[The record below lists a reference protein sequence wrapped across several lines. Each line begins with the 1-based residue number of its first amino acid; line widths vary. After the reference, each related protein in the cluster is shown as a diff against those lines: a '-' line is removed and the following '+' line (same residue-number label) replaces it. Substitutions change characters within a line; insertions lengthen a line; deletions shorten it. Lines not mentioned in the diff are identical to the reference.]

1 MRGDE
6 TVNTPQHH
14 HRRRARTQ
22 ITAAGVTLTLILLG
36 VVIYGSSTSAG
47 APAVPGVS
55 PIAALGGR
63 FALLRTPA
71 SLAPPATL
79 ARAVSEAPASYGLDL
94 AAARHAAG
102 TNAWLV
108 PGNGWLCI
116 ATQHPEGLGM
126 SCATA
131 ESAERGELSLIER
144 SSSSGEEHIVGACP
158 DGYSTISALGPS
170 SARLASSA
178 VLENTYRLAG
188 DRIASTTL
196 SGPSG
201 VLGAA
206 AGE

>member
-1 MRGDE
+1 MRGDK
-6 TVNTPQHH
+6 TVNTQPQHH
-14 HRRRARTQ
+14 HRRRVRAQ
-22 ITAAGVTLTLILLG
+22 IAASGVMLTLILLS
-36 VVIYGSSTSAG
+36 VIYGSSTSAG

-55 PIAALGGR
+55 GVAALGGR

-71 SLAPPATL
+71 SLAPPASL
-79 ARAVSEAPASYGLDL
+79 AGAVSKAPASYGLDL

-144 SSSSGEEHIVGACP
+144 SSASGEEHIVGACP
-158 DGYSTISALGPS
+158 DGCSTISALGAS
-170 SARLASSA
+170 SARLASST
-178 VLENTYRLAG
+178 VRENTY
-188 DRIASTTL
+188 TL
-196 SGPSG
+196 TARDVSRVTLEQAP
-201 VLGAA
+201 
-206 AGE
+206 

>member
-1 MRGDE
+1 MRGDK
-6 TVNTPQHH
+6 TVNTQQHH
-14 HRRRARTQ
+14 HRRRVRAQ
-22 ITAAGVTLTLILLG
+22 IAAAGVALTLILLG

-47 APAVPGVS
+47 APTVPGVS

-79 ARAVSEAPASYGLDL
+79 ARAVNEAPASYGLDL

-108 PGNGWLCI
+108 PGDGWLCI
-116 ATQHPEGLGM
+116 ATQHAEGLGM

-144 SSSSGEEHIVGACP
+144 SSTSGEEHIVGACA

-178 VLENTYRLAG
+178 VRENTYALSARNVS
-188 DRIASTTL
+188 RTTL
-196 SGPSG
+196 ELAP
-201 VLGAA
+201 
-206 AGE
+206 